1 MFLHK
6 MKQCLTEGVRFEPS
20 QLETLLAITE
30 EGTFDAAAR
39 RLHLTPSA
47 VSQRVRA
54 LEQSAGQV
62 LVRRTSPAAVTTAG
76 EPLLRLARQLRL
88 LASEADASLGGPEV
102 TELAVAV
109 NADSLATW
117 FRPVLE
123 AVAARPGTALRLH
136 VEDQA
141 YSHDLLRRGDVLAAV
156 TSEPQ
161 PVQGCVV
168 EPLGSLRYNPAAAPG
183 FVETHRRGRGLAW
196 DRAPMV
202 VFNEKDHL
210 QDEVLAAHGAA
221 RPPVVHR
228 VPSTADFHEAVRRGL
243 GWGMIL
249 DPQLEPDLATGAL
262 VRLPGSRPV
271 DVPLHWQRWRL
282 DSPALAALTADV
294 RREAR
299 GLRRIRPAVG
309 SVR

>member
-1 MFLHK
+1 MFLQD
-6 MKQCLTEGVRFEPS
+6 MKQCLTRRVRFDPGH
-20 QLETLLAITE
+20 LETLLAITE

-47 VSQRVRA
+47 ISQRVRA
-54 LEQSAGQV
+54 LEQAAGQV
-62 LVRRTSPAAVTTAG
+62 LVRRTTPATVTGAG

-88 LASEADASLGGPEV
+88 LAAEAVTSLGEPGV
-102 TELAVAV
+102 AELAVAV

-117 FRPVLE
+117 FRPVLD
-123 AVAARPGTALRLH
+123 AVAERGATALRLH

-141 YSHDLLRRGDVLAAV
+141 YAHDLLRRGDVLAAT
-156 TSEPQ
+156 TSEPR

-168 EPLGSLRYNPAAAPG
+168 EPLGSIRYTPAAAPA
-183 FVETHRRGRGLAW
+183 FVEAHRRGRGLAW
-196 DRAPMV
+196 SSAPMV

-210 QDEVLAAHGAA
+210 QDQVLAAHGAT

-249 DPQLEPDLATGAL
+249 DPQLEPDLAAGAL
-262 VRLPGSRPV
+262 VRLPGTRPV

-282 DSPALAALTADV
+282 DSPVLAALTDDV
-294 RREAR
+294 RRAA
-299 GLRRIRPAVG
+299 GALRRMRPAVG
-309 SVR
+309 GAR